1 MFGPAYS
8 AVLPGLVGKED
19 LPGAISL
26 NSAQMNASRVIGP
39 VIGGL
44 LYSLVGPAW
53 IFAGNAATYL
63 FVVGGAH
70 DGDAA
75 RRCGRRRRAPAAGAS

>member
-8 AVLPGLVGKED
+8 AILPGLVGRED

-39 VIGGL
+39 AIGGVASTSWGRL
-44 LYSLVGPAW
+44 GLRRER
-53 IFAGNAATYL
+53 
-63 FVVGGAH
+63 
-70 DGDAA
+70 GDLPV
-75 RRCGRRRRAPAAGAS
+75 RRRGC